1 MTIKVKFT
9 NGVFEPIE
17 PTEDL
22 KLKAG
27 CELEIQIIPQEKRDK
42 LKGIVGLFSDLS
54 DAQIE
59 KFEQAAKRRPLFE
72 PSNFRQGLQAL
83 S

>member
-22 KLKAG
+22 KLKEG
-27 CELEIQIIPQEKRDK
+27 SELEIQIIPP
-42 LKGIVGLFSDLS
+42 
-54 DAQIE
+54 
-59 KFEQAAKRRPLFE
+59 EQK
-72 PSNFRQGLQAL
+72 
-83 S
+83 

>member
-22 KLKAG
+22 KLKEG
-27 CELEIQIIPQEKRDK
+27 SELEIQIIPPEQKEK
-42 LKGIVGLFSDLS
+42 LQSIVGLFNDLS
-54 DAQIE
+54 DEQIE
-59 KFEQAAKRRPLFE
+59 RFEQAAKRRPLFE
-72 PSNFRQGLQAL
+72 PSKPDV
-83 S
+83 